1 MPSLRPSRQR
11 PLARKASRLLA
22 GLAAVTLVSLA
33 GCAVQSPPAA
43 VAPNADVAEPLP
55 AWVELGPAPVARAV
69 VPAGA
74 GCPELTADGQP
85 RPMVL
90 RVAAATVAR
99 RPTANDPG
107 GPAKPFAF
115 PVDVCEASVAQGVH
129 DLRLGDRALPA
140 VAAQPRRIVVLG
152 DTGCRLKGPTV
163 QSCND
168 PAHWPFAQ
176 VARSAAALRPDLVV
190 HVGDYHYRETPCPAG
205 VPGCAGSPWGY
216 GWDVWQA
223 DFFTPARPLLAA
235 AAWVFVRGNHEE
247 CARAGQGWFRLLA
260 PEPWTSA
267 RSCDLAAD
275 DDDANFSPPYAVPL
289 GPGLQLL
296 VFDSAA
302 AGWKPLDRSHP
313 HDAAAWNAYEAD
325 WHAIAT
331 LAARPGVRSVF
342 VSHHPVLGF
351 APDPRTDATEPFPG
365 TAALLE
371 TMRARHG
378 TAYYPPG
385 IALALHGHV
394 HLFEALGFD
403 DGHPATIVAGQGGD
417 LRDPRLPEPLPPDA
431 TPAPGVRLAQM
442 TTSDAFGFLLLER
455 TDTGPAAWNLTAYRA
470 DASVLT
476 RCTIGDGGALACMPA
491 GALH

>member
-1 MPSLRPSRQR
+1 MPSSRPSLERLRARTARR
-11 PLARKASRLLA
+11 PRA
-22 GLAAVTLVSLA
+22 GLIAVVFASLA
-33 GCAVQSPPAA
+33 GCAGPMAPPTSAA
-43 VAPNADVAEPLP
+43 PGSGGP
-55 AWVELGPAPVARAV
+55 AWVELGPQPMVRTV

-74 GCPELTADGQP
+74 ACPDLTVDGLT
-85 RPMVL
+85 RPMAL

-107 GPAKPFAF
+107 GPAKPLEF
-115 PVDVCEASVAQGVH
+115 PVAVCESGVAA
-129 DLRLGDRALPA
+129 DTRALRLGARALPV

-152 DTGCRLKGPTV
+152 DTGCRMKGAAV

-168 PAHWPFAQ
+168 PADWPFAQ
-176 VARSAAALRPDLVV
+176 VARAAAALRPDLVI
-190 HVGDYHYRETPCPAG
+190 HVGDYHYRETPCPAAAT
-205 VPGCAGSPWGY
+205 GCAGSPWGY

-223 DFFTPARPLLAA
+223 DFFAPARPLLAA
-235 AAWVFVRGNHEE
+235 APWVFVRGNHEE

-302 AGWKPLDRSHP
+302 AGWKPLDRAHP
-313 HDAAAWNAYEAD
+313 HGAAAWNAYEAGWSAVAD
-325 WHAIAT
+325 
-331 LAARPGVRSVF
+331 LAARPGVRSIF
-342 VSHHPVLGF
+342 ASHHPVLAF

-365 TAALLE
+365 TASLLE

-417 LRDPRLPEPLPPDA
+417 LRDPRLPDPLPADA
-431 TPAPGVRLAQM
+431 TPAPGVHLAQM

-455 TDTGPAAWNLTAYRA
+455 TDAGAAAWNLTAYRA
-470 DASVLT
+470 DGSVLT
-476 RCTIGDGGALACMPA
+476 RCTVADGGALACTPA